1 MACAGASESNTNKII
16 DFVLVSNVDD
26 GLENERRIF
35 EEGLEKVG
43 LILVHCQLQID
54 NDHLQFTFIHAP
66 LEVLLKYYEIFN
78 FYMPLKVKIFLLLL
92 T

>member
-1 MACAGASESNTNKII
+1 MAGASASKSNNNKII

-26 GLENERRIF
+26 GCENQRRIF

-66 LEVLLKYYEIFN
+66 FEVLLKYYEIFN
-78 FYMPLKVKIFLLLL
+78 FRMPLKVEIFLLLL
-92 T
+92 S